1 MWRTVRLKP
10 SNVLPKKPRCRRT
23 IGLPHSP
30 WENNKS
36 KPARGTRFLQS
47 WTDNPISQTPRWTF
61 CCWTIATKGLASVRH
76 ARCFEVPAGHQ
87 HTGLPF
93 IGTGHS
99 QRRVQQLPDG
109 HITTSAINL
118 FELAFGAVRSN
129 NAAKL
134 RLFITKLTQRY
145 AVISF
150 DRAAGVH
157 TKQTR
162 AALQATSTLIG
173 PCDVQVASTALAN
186 NFTVITRDTR
196 NTRNTREF
204 VPVPRLKLEN
214 WHNAPAI

>member
-1 MWRTVRLKP
+1 MRRTVRLKP

-23 IGLPHSP
+23 IGLPNSP

-47 WTDNPISQTPRWTF
+47 WTDNRISQAPRWTF
-61 CCWTIATKGLASVRH
+61 CCRTTDTKGLASVRH
-76 ARCFEVPAGHQ
+76 AHRFEVPAGHQ

-93 IGTGHS
+93 KGTGYFQH
-99 QRRVQQLPDG
+99 RVQQLSDG

-118 FELAFGAVRSN
+118 FELAFGAARSN

-150 DRAAGVH
+150 DHAAGVH
-157 TKQTR
+157 AKQAR
-162 AALQATSTLIG
+162 AALQATSTLIS
-173 PCDVQVASTALAN
+173 PCDVQAVGTALAN
-186 NFTVITRDTR
+186 NFTVITR
-196 NTRNTREF
+196 NTREF
-204 VPVPRLKLEN
+204 ERVPGLKLEN
-214 WHNAPAI
+214 WHNAPAA